1 MIQCNKT
8 HVEFEGE
15 KEWIKAEFVGIAS
28 SIKEIF
34 GEEEYRD
41 LLRMAEMSE
50 EELRDELNELK
61 QREVYGIIKYL
72 MLASLLRSECE
83 KEPEETEET

>member
-1 MIQCNKT
+1 MILCDKT
-8 HVEFEGE
+8 YVEFEGE
-15 KEWIKAEFVGIAS
+15 EEWIKAEFVGIAS
-28 SIKEIF
+28 SIKETF

-61 QREVYGIIKYL
+61 QREV
-72 MLASLLRSECE
+72 
-83 KEPEETEET
+83 